1 MRPDILRLLTVFGL
15 ALVLGLLI
23 GDVSFALLLGALAY
37 LVWLHLHLYKF
48 LRWVE
53 LRKHLTAPEISG
65 LFEQLSHAVES
76 LRSHQKGHQK
86 KLLKYLNRFREATS
100 ALPDAIV
107 DLGPDGAIEWANT
120 NAQRLLGIRWPQD
133 GRQRVTNLVRSPAFN
148 QLLAD
153 KDGAGK
159 SVDIPSPIN
168 DIIQLRLRIIPYA
181 KNKTLL
187 VAHEVTQIKQ
197 VEQIRRDF
205 VANVSHE
212 LRTPL
217 TVISGYVENLEM
229 DELNCPPH
237 WRPIL
242 LQIQTQTHRMRDIIE
257 ELLVLARLEQRKHVR
272 ELHPIAVPELIRR
285 IMSEAEILSGSRQ
298 HRFHVEVD
306 NELLLSG
313 SQHEIYSAFSNLVT
327 NAVQYTPDH
336 GEIRA
341 AWYGDERGA
350 HFEVA
355 DSGIGIPEEHLPRIT
370 ERFYRVDK
378 GRSRDS
384 GGTGL
389 GLAIVKHVLTRH
401 HANLHIDSKLGAG
414 SLFRCDFPQEMVIHR
429 HSAMALRKDSAPPQ
443 EAGLQG

>member
-1 MRPDILRLLTVFGL
+1 MLPDVLRILGFLGL
-15 ALVLGLLI
+15 AWLAGLLI
-23 GDVSFALLLGALAY
+23 GNVQFALLVGALAY
-37 LVWLHLHLYKF
+37 LVWLHFTLYKF

-53 LRKHLTAPEISG
+53 LRKHVTAPEVSG
-65 LFEQLSHAVES
+65 LFEQLCRAVEYF
-76 LRSHQKGHQK
+76 RGHQKGHQK

-107 DLGPDGAIEWANT
+107 DLGPDGVIEWANS
-120 NAQRLLGIRWPQD
+120 NARNLLGIRWPQD
-133 GRQRVTNLVRSPAFN
+133 GRQRVTNLVRSPAFH
-148 QLLAD
+148 QLLTD
-153 KDGAGK
+153 KDKADTFI
-159 SVDIPSPIN
+159 DIASPVN
-168 DIIQLRLRIIPYA
+168 HNVQLRLRVIPYA

-187 VAHEVTQIKQ
+187 VAREVTQLKQ
-197 VEQIRRDF
+197 IEEIRRDF

-229 DELNCPPH
+229 DEANCPAH

-272 ELHPIAVPELIRR
+272 EIHPVAVPDLIRR
-285 IMSEAEILSGSRQ
+285 ILDEAEILSGSRR
-298 HRFHVEVD
+298 HRFQAEVD
-306 NELLLSG
+306 DKLLLGG

-327 NAVQYTPDH
+327 NAVQYTPEQGLIH
-336 GEIRA
+336 VR
-341 AWYGDERGA
+341 WYEDSSGA
-350 HFEVA
+350 HFAVA

-401 HANLHIDSKLGAG
+401 HANLHIDSKLGVG
-414 SLFRCDFPQEMVIHR
+414 SLFRCDFPPEMVIR
-429 HSAMALRKDSAPPQ
+429 KGSANSHAAV
-443 EAGLQG
+443 G

>member
-1 MRPDILRLLTVFGL
+1 MLPDILRILGFLSL
-15 ALVLGLLI
+15 AWVIGLLI
-23 GDVSFALLLGALAY
+23 GNTQFALLVGALAY
-37 LVWLHLHLYKF
+37 LAWMHLTLYKF

-53 LRKHLTAPEISG
+53 LRKHVTAPEVPG
-65 LFEQLSHAVES
+65 LFEQLCRAVEYF
-76 LRSHQKGHQK
+76 RSHHKGHQK

-107 DLGPDGAIEWANT
+107 DLGPDGVIEWANS
-120 NAQRLLGIRWPQD
+120 NALRLLGIRWPQD

-148 QLLAD
+148 QLLTEEHSAD
-153 KDGAGK
+153 KF
-159 SVDIPSPIN
+159 VDIASPIN
-168 DIIQLRLRIIPYA
+168 SSIQLRLRTIPYA

-187 VAHEVTQIKQ
+187 VASEVTQLKQ
-197 VEQIRRDF
+197 IEEVRRDF

-229 DELNCPPH
+229 DETNCPPH

-272 ELHPIAVPELIRR
+272 EVHPVAVPDLIRR
-285 IMSEAEILSGSRQ
+285 IVDEAEILSGSRQ
-298 HRFHVEVD
+298 HRLQAEID
-306 NELLLSG
+306 EELLLGG

-327 NAVQYTPDH
+327 NAVQYTPAQ
-336 GEIRA
+336 GVIQVC
-341 AWYGDERGA
+341 WYEDATGA

-401 HANLHIDSKLGAG
+401 HANLHIDSKLGVG
-414 SLFRCDFPQEMVIHR
+414 SLFRCDFPPDMVI
-429 HSAMALRKDSAPPQ
+429 RKESSNPQ
-443 EAGLQG
+443 TAVG